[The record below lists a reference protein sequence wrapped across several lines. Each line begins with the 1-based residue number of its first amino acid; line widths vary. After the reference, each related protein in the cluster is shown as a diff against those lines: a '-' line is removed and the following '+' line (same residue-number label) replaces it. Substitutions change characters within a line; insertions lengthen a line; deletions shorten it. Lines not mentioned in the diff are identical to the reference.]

1 MSTAYL
7 RQKLAGAATDN
18 GDPVLTIETDSG
30 LIRVY
35 SPEPSEYRVSADVV
49 EKAQNL
55 GADMIAYANTWCGVT
70 LEGEAHGRAI
80 GVDIMPFG
88 EFFQM
93 LRRRGVAVG

>member
-1 MSTAYL
+1 MSTTYL
-7 RQKLAGAATDN
+7 RQKLGAAATDN
-18 GDPVLTIETDSG
+18 GDPVLTIETDDG

-49 EKAQNL
+49 EKARGL

-70 LEGEAHGRAI
+70 VEGAAHGRAI
-80 GVDIMPFG
+80 GIDIMPFG

-93 LRRRGVAVG
+93 LRKRGVAVS